1 MSLRDNLFYKVSSR
15 TDRAIQRN
23 KDSKKPKPKE
33 KVRTRAK
40 LSDSTFKFEGWVLG
54 SAQHWKKN
62 NKWRAIEKDILVNL

>member
-23 KDSKKPKPKE
+23 KVSKKPKPKE
-33 KVRTRAK
+33 RVRTRAK
-40 LSDSTFKFEGWVLG
+40 LSDSTFEFKDWVLD

-62 NKWRAIEKDILVNL
+62 GK